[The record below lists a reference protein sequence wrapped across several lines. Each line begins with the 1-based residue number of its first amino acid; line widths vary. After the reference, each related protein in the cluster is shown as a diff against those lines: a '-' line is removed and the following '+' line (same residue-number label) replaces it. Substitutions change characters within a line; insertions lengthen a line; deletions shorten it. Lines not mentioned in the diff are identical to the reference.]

1 MPAAPAARIGNH
13 PGPDEQATPAARGVE
28 SHPMTSPPRNL
39 DERRAAVLSDL
50 CEAIVPGSSRVGP
63 VVYIDAIM
71 TNMPP
76 AQKDA
81 VNQSIDALADAAAKG
96 AEALGPHSL
105 TPAFQFIR
113 ALAIEAYYS
122 DFLAPGAPGPSAYEE
137 IDFHSPL
144 AMRIKKDW
152 SYLGVQA

>member
-1 MPAAPAARIGNH
+1 
-13 PGPDEQATPAARGVE
+13 
-28 SHPMTSPPRNL
+28 MTSGLRNL
-39 DERRAAVLSDL
+39 DEQHAGVLESL
-50 CEAIVPGSSRVGP
+50 CETIVPGSVRVGP

-71 TNMPP
+71 SEMPP
-76 AQKDA
+76 PLRAA
-81 VNQSIDALADAAAKG
+81 VIQSIDALAEAAPGG
-96 AEALGPHSL
+96 AEALGPLAL
-105 TPAFQFIR
+105 TPPFQLIR

-152 SYLGVQA
+152 SYLGVVG